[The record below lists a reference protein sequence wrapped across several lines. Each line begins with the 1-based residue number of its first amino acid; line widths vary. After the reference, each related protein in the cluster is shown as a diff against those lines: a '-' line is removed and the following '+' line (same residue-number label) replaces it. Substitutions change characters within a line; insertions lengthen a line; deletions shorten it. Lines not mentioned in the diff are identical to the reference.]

1 MEYENDNNTLTFPNK
16 KLNLKNKK
24 ELRIKLTKLTNNYFK
39 PRCDHFINNMRS
51 MNFRI
56 LESSGGKKSIDKE
69 VRESRNFRFGKT
81 KDYFVH
87 FMDLSPYKREIGPF
101 ISYLKKEF
109 TKEEINIIKK
119 NKDYYIQSEF
129 IKDKVPLFNDNS
141 LYEVLNNEEKEE
153 EMERKNVKVFHNL
166 NYYDNRRKSVILNL
180 NNINTNENNSFSKN
194 NNVNFYKTSL
204 INNKDNMI
212 EKKKATSNLDNLSY
226 YYVKKYKLE
235 IIEKDIRKK
244 VKKMKKENEKLEMI
258 NEHKKNLVNDLT
270 KESEFEIK
278 KILGDN
284 NFYNIGNNYDRSNEI
299 NLIKKKKKNIN
310 NKTDNSLPLINNGN
324 QTLLNL
330 KNADKS
336 KSIFISASNQISKK
350 NFSEIKNMKYK
361 GNISLYKKQKINE
374 FKKKNEENEQII
386 FKDIHKRIKSIYD
399 SLKYK

>member
-16 KLNLKNKK
+16 KQNLKNKK

-330 KNADKS
+330 KNTDKS

-350 NFSEIKNMKYK
+350 NFSEIKDMKYK

>member
-244 VKKMKKENEKLEMI
+244 VKKMKKENEKLQMI
-258 NEHKKNLVNDLT
+258 NEQKKNLVNDLT

-299 NLIKKKKKNIN
+299 NSIKKKKKNFN

-330 KNADKS
+330 KNTDKS

-350 NFSEIKNMKYK
+350 NFSEIKDMKYK
-361 GNISLYKKQKINE
+361 GNISLYKKEKINE

>member
-244 VKKMKKENEKLEMI
+244 VKKMKKENEKLQMI
-258 NEHKKNLVNDLT
+258 NEQKKNLVNDLT
-270 KESEFEIK
+270 KESEFEVK

-299 NLIKKKKKNIN
+299 NSIKKKKKNFN

-330 KNADKS
+330 KNTDKS

-350 NFSEIKNMKYK
+350 NFSEIKDMKYK

>member
-16 KLNLKNKK
+16 KLNLKDKK

-244 VKKMKKENEKLEMI
+244 VKKMKKENEKLQMI
-258 NEHKKNLVNDLT
+258 NEQKKNLVNDLT

-299 NLIKKKKKNIN
+299 NSIKKKKKNFN

-330 KNADKS
+330 KNTDKS

-350 NFSEIKNMKYK
+350 NFSEIKDMKYK

>member
-16 KLNLKNKK
+16 KQNLKNKK

-212 EKKKATSNLDNLSY
+212 EKKKATSNLDNLPY

-299 NLIKKKKKNIN
+299 NSIKKKKKNIN

-330 KNADKS
+330 KNTDKS

-350 NFSEIKNMKYK
+350 NFSEIKDMKYK

>member
-204 INNKDNMI
+204 INNKDNII

-244 VKKMKKENEKLEMI
+244 VKKMKKENEKLQMI
-258 NEHKKNLVNDLT
+258 NEQKKNLVNDLT

-284 NFYNIGNNYDRSNEI
+284 NFYDVGDNYDRSNEI
-299 NLIKKKKKNIN
+299 NSIKKKKKNFN

-330 KNADKS
+330 KNTDKS

-350 NFSEIKNMKYK
+350 NFSEIKDMKYK